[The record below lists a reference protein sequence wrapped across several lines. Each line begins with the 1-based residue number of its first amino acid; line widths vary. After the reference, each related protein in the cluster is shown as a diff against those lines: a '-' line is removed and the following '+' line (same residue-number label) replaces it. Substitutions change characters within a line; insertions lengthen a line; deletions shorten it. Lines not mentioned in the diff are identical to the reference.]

1 MSETNK
7 ESKTF
12 EQVIKTRRSVRN
24 FTTEIPNIENVNEI
38 IKSAIYAPYGSATGI
53 ALTKIRKIYVFKQDT
68 ENMKKV
74 REIMH
79 SQLKHNSRKLNIIL
93 SLFPFL
99 KKKMKPFAERVK
111 SISEKGIPS
120 LKIAPYFIVIAEKKG
135 FPAVEKQSIAHA
147 LENMWLTAT
156 NLGLGFQLI
165 SAVGTLSGN
174 KEFLDLLNLPKDQY
188 AIEGCVIGYPVYYS
202 TEIKEFKL
210 DSYVT
215 WLK

>member
-1 MSETNK
+1 MAETK
-7 ESKTF
+7 KVSKTF

-53 ALTKIRKIYVFKQDT
+53 ALTKIRKIYVFKQNT
-68 ENMKKV
+68 ENMKKA

-79 SQLKHNSRKLNIIL
+79 TQLKHNSRKLNIII
-93 SLFPFL
+93 SLLPFL
-99 KKKMKPFAERVK
+99 KKKMKPFADRVK
-111 SISEKGIPS
+111 SISEKGVPS
-120 LKIAPYFIVIAEKKG
+120 LKIAPYFIIIAEKKG

-156 NLGLGFQLI
+156 SLGLGFQLI

-174 KEFLDLLNLPKDQY
+174 KEFLELLNLPKDQY
-188 AIEGCVIGYPVYYS
+188 AIEGCVIGYPVS
-202 TEIKEFKL
+202 NPTEIREFEL
-210 DSYVT
+210 SSYVT
-215 WLK
+215 WLN

>member
-156 NLGLGFQLI
+156 SLGLGFQLI

-174 KEFLDLLNLPKDQY
+174 KEFLELLNLPKDQY
-188 AIEGCVIGYPVYYS
+188 ALEGCVIGYPVYYS
-202 TEIKEFKL
+202 KEIKEFEL

-215 WLK
+215 WLN